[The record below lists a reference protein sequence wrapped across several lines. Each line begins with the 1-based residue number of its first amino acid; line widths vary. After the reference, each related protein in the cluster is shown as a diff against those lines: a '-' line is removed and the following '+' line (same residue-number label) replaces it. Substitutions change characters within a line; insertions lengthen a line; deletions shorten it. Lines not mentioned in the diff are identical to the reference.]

1 MKVGINGMGR
11 LGQTVLRAA
20 MGAVQRAADDPR
32 RDNRLDIVHLND
44 FRGNTATLAQRLKS
58 DSIHGAWSADV
69 EAIDNS
75 QLRIGDRLL
84 RFTSNAA
91 PADIPWHELGVELVI
106 ECSGK
111 FLAAGAVQGHLYRG
125 VKRVIVAAGI
135 DACGV
140 VNLMMGINEQCYDPA
155 RHAVVAAGC
164 SVTNCLAPIIKVVHE
179 AIGIRHGQI
188 ITIHDPTHASLGM
201 ATQDGEHAP
210 ARSVLSSLR
219 GATNDS
225 GAGHL
230 AASGNT
236 VAVPDA
242 DLRLSPAAARG
253 QAQVANDN
261 ETSIALVYPEL
272 RGKISGRAVQV
283 PVLHAALTD
292 CTFELRRVSSA
303 EEVNVLFAQAARS
316 ALPGILDYQPG
327 SRPGG
332 EYARDTRS
340 CIIDG
345 PATLVTDGTLLK
357 VFAWHG
363 NEMGYACRLVDLA
376 THMRGV
382 GI

>member
-20 MGAVQRAADDPR
+20 MGAAQRAADDPR

-44 FRGNTATLAQRLKS
+44 FRGNTATMAQRLMS
-58 DSIHGAWSADV
+58 DSHGAWPYV

-75 QLRIGDRLL
+75 HIRIGEGLL

-111 FLAAGAVQGHLYRG
+111 FLAAGAAQGRLFHG

-135 DACGV
+135 NACGV
-140 VNLMMGINEQCYDPA
+140 VNLMMGVNEQCYDPA

-164 SVTNCLAPIIKVVHE
+164 SATNCLAPVFKVVHE

-188 ITIHDPTHASLGM
+188 VTIHDPIHARLGT
-201 ATQDGEHAP
+201 AAQDGEHAP
-210 ARSVLSSLR
+210 VRSVLSSLR
-219 GATNDS
+219 GASNDS
-225 GAGHL
+225 GADHL
-230 AASGNT
+230 AASGST
-236 VAVPDA
+236 VTMPDA
-242 DLRLSPAAARG
+242 DLCLPPAVARG
-253 QAQVANDN
+253 QAQIANNN
-261 ETSIALVYPEL
+261 ETSIALIYPEL

-316 ALPGILDYQPG
+316 ALQGILDYHSGPQPG
-327 SRPGG
+327 A
-332 EYARDTRS
+332 EYARDDTRS

-345 PATLVTDGTLLK
+345 SATLVTDGTLLK
-357 VFAWHG
+357 VLAWHG
-363 NEMGYACRLVDLA
+363 SEMGYACRLVDLA